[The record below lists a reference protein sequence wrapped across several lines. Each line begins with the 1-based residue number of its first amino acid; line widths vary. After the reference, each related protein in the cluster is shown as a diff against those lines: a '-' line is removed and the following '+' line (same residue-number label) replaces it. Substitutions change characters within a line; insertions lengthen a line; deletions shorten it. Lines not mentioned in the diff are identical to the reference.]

1 MAGKG
6 WHADRSLSVMGLILG
21 LKEHLASLY
30 LGCKDIYQQV
40 PFRKINEE
48 EAGMNLNGLVL
59 NLSPSGLCV
68 HLVVELQPAAERK
81 PHHKSPQR
89 QSQPGKEP
97 ASAKK
102 LQTCPPKKTNN
113 KKKNPQTCAEK

>member
-1 MAGKG
+1 
-6 WHADRSLSVMGLILG
+6 
-21 LKEHLASLY
+21 
-30 LGCKDIYQQV
+30 
-40 PFRKINEE
+40 
-48 EAGMNLNGLVL
+48 MNLNGLVL

-81 PHHKSPQR
+81 PHHKSPHC

-102 LQTCPPKKTNN
+102 TCRPAPL
-113 KKKNPQTCAEK
+113 KNQQQKEKSPDTCRKIIA